1 MKSGMHPSSTVT
13 VLPQGATSALLCLL
27 RYKLATQNI
36 SNLICGGELGSAA
49 VANSFEDQRGS
60 KPRTSSPLPDA
71 SRPKLSGV
79 HEIRRYGRKRQLN
92 AEGPLNATC
101 ANRQANGGARD
112 YAPQVDASHRFRSAI
127 CFFRSS
133 VMRVF
138 LRKHLA

>member
-27 RYKLATQNI
+27 RYRLATQNI

-49 VANSFEDQRGS
+49 VADSFEVQRGS
-60 KPRTSSPLPDA
+60 KPRTSSPVPDA

-112 YAPQVDASHRFRSAI
+112 YGGCERVKWTDTNRSGVYSLGGVGISPAE
-127 CFFRSS
+127 
-133 VMRVF
+133 
-138 LRKHLA
+138 H